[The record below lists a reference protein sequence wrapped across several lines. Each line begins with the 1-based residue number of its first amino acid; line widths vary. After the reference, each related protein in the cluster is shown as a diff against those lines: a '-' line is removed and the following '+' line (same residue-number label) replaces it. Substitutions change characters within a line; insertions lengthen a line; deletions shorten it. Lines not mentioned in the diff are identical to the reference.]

1 MADIPKFAFL
11 LPALFFVAN
20 AFAAQPG
27 HEWREEKLQAPA
39 FLGESLDV
47 RALLPPDYDAAQR
60 YPVLYLNDGQDG
72 QAVGLKA
79 TLQRLR
85 AEGRIAPL
93 IVIAIGM
100 PKDRLGA
107 YGLSDRLAARSLVGG
122 SRVGPI
128 GVQAH
133 AYSHWLADSLVP
145 FVDARYRSVPRPQ
158 GRAILGWSLGGL
170 NAFNLGWQYPEIFGI
185 TGAFSPSFWLA
196 GERGDAAAIQRTRL
210 AQRML
215 DAGSKREGSRFWLTV
230 GDREE
235 TDDRDGD
242 GIIDA
247 VDDARDL
254 VDGYA
259 GSGATLRGL
268 RQLGYKTNLG
278 ERDMPAADDT
288 AAFRLFAGGEH
299 NQASWAKELPEF
311 LGWAFPANG
320 DGKLLHF
327 PQFSSARVASRNV
340 DVWLPPGYDGDPRK
354 RYPVLYLHDGQNL
367 FDASR
372 GTAYGGTTWGI
383 DEAMTKLIASG
394 GIRAAIVVAVW
405 NTPARLAEYMPA
417 KAVTTD
423 AVHFVDGWPDLPRGD
438 LRSDE
443 YLAFL
448 VDELKPFIDE
458 RFRTLPGRD
467 DTMLM
472 GSSMGGLISAYA
484 LTEYPQV
491 FGRAACVS
499 THWPA
504 GGGAAI
510 DYFGKHLPDPAMHRF
525 YFDHGTAT
533 LDAAYAPYQQRMDQ
547 AMRRAGYRNG
557 VNWIS
562 REFPG
567 ADHSE
572 KSWRKRVEV
581 PLRFLLGR

>member
-1 MADIPKFAFL
+1 MADIRKFAL
-11 LPALFFVAN
+11 LLLALFFVLEAS
-20 AFAAQPG
+20 AAQPG
-27 HEWREEKLQAPA
+27 HQWREEKLQAPA

-47 RALLPPDYDAAQR
+47 RVLLPPSYDASHR
-60 YPVLYLNDGQDG
+60 YPVLYLNDGQDSE
-72 QAVGLKA
+72 AVGLKP
-79 TLQRLR
+79 TLQRLL
-85 AEGRIAPL
+85 AEDKIAPL
-93 IVIAIGM
+93 IVVAIGM

-107 YGLSDRLAARSLVGG
+107 YGLSDRLAARSLVGD
-122 SRVGPI
+122 SRVGPL
-128 GVQAH
+128 GTQAH
-133 AYSHWLADSLVP
+133 AYSHWLAASLVP

-170 NAFNLGWQYPEIFGI
+170 NAFNLGWQYPEVFGI
-185 TGAFSPSFWLA
+185 AGAFSPSFWLA
-196 GERGDAAAIQRTRL
+196 GERDDAAAIQRTRL
-210 AQRML
+210 AQRMV
-215 DAGSKREGSRFWLTV
+215 DAGGRREGARFWLSV

-242 GIIDA
+242 GVIDA

-254 VDGYA
+254 VDGY
-259 GSGATLRGL
+259 GGNGATLRGL

-278 ERDMPAADDT
+278 ERDMPAADDS
-288 AAFRLFAGGEH
+288 AAFRLFPGGEH

-311 LGWAFPANG
+311 LAWAFPAK
-320 DGKLLHF
+320 DSGKLLHF
-327 PQFSSARVASRNV
+327 PRFSSARVAARNV

-354 RYPVLYLHDGQNL
+354 RYPVLYLHDGQNQ

-383 DEAMTKLIASG
+383 DEAMTRLIANG
-394 GIRAAIVVAVW
+394 GIRPAIVVAVW

-423 AVHFVDGWPDLPRGD
+423 KVHFVDGWPDLPRAD
-438 LRSDE
+438 LRSDD

-448 VDELKPFIDE
+448 VDELKPFIDA
-458 RFRTLPGRD
+458 RFRTLTGRD
-467 DTMLM
+467 DTVLM

-504 GGGAAI
+504 GNGVAI
-510 DYFGKHLPDPAMHRF
+510 DYFGKHLPNPATHRF

-547 AMRRAGYRNG
+547 AMRQAGYRQG
-557 VNWIS
+557 MNWVS
-562 REFPG
+562 REFAG
-567 ADHSE
+567 AEHSE
-572 KSWRKRVEV
+572 KSWRQRVEV

>member
-1 MADIPKFAFL
+1 MVDARKLVLLLLTLLFAFS
-11 LPALFFVAN
+11 AS
-20 AFAAQPG
+20 AAQPG
-27 HEWREEKLQAPA
+27 TEWREEKLQAPA

-47 RALLPPDYDAAQR
+47 HALLPPDYDATHR
-60 YPVLYLNDGQDG
+60 YPVLYLNDGQDSE
-72 QAVGLKA
+72 AVGLKP
-79 TLQRLR
+79 TLQRLLT
-85 AEGRIAPL
+85 EGKIAPL

-196 GERGDAAAIQRTRL
+196 SERGDAAAIQRTRL
-210 AQRML
+210 AQRMI
-215 DAGSKREGSRFWLTV
+215 DASAKREGSRFWLTV

-242 GIIDA
+242 RIIDA
-247 VDDARDL
+247 VDDVRDL
-254 VDGYA
+254 VDGYT
-259 GSGATLRGL
+259 GNGVTLRGL

-288 AAFRLFAGGEH
+288 AAFRLFSGGEH

-311 LGWAFPANG
+311 LAWAFPAK
-320 DGKLLHF
+320 DRGKLLYF
-327 PQFSSARVASRNV
+327 PQFSSARVAARNV

-354 RYPVLYLHDGQNL
+354 RYPVLYLHDGQNQ
-367 FDASR
+367 FDASHD
-372 GTAYGGTTWGI
+372 TSYGGVAWGI
-383 DEAMTKLIASG
+383 DTAMTRLIRSG
-394 GIRAAIVVAVW
+394 RIRPAIVVAVW
-405 NTPARLAEYMPA
+405 NTPARLTEYMPA
-417 KAVTTD
+417 KAVTAD
-423 AVHFVDGWPDLPRGD
+423 KVHFVDGWPDLPRAD
-438 LRSDE
+438 LRSDD

-467 DTMLM
+467 DTLLM

-499 THWPA
+499 THWLA
-504 GGGAAI
+504 GDGVAI
-510 DYFGKHLPDPAMHRF
+510 DYFGKHLPDPATHRF

-533 LDAAYAPYQQRMDQ
+533 LDATYAPYQQRMDQ
-547 AMRRAGYRNG
+547 AMRQAGYRNG
-557 VNWIS
+557 VNWVS

-572 KSWRKRVEV
+572 KSWRQRVEV
-581 PLRFLLGR
+581 PLRFLLGH